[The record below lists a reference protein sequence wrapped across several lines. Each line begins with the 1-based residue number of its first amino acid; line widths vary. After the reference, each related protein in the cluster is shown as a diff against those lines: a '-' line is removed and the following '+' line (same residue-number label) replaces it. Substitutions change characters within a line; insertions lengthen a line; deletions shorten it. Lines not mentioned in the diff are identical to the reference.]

1 MTPDSRYALGTF
13 SIAGASPFAG
23 LVLDESVI
31 ALSALQPVARS
42 LGCVLSGTGINELLE
57 SWDSNA
63 ATLKSLVAALRTPAG
78 AAALAHAVPVAQL
91 RVHAPLLPRQIFC
104 CSANYRK
111 HVIDLI
117 LDRPT
122 SVDPGVPLAERRQY
136 AEALMDHRA
145 LHGKPY
151 AFLKLPSCVTGPF
164 DDVPLPFDMTQPD
177 WELEL
182 GAVIGKTARRVPQA
196 RALGYVA
203 GYVIGNDLT
212 AREMLARP
220 DIPGLG
226 ADWLSAK
233 CAPGFLPLGPYLV
246 PAEFVPDP
254 QNLQITLKLNGKTMQ
269 DESTSDMIFNLARLI
284 EWLSTQ
290 VELQPGDLVM
300 TGSPSGN
307 GTHYN
312 RYLQPG
318 DVMDGSITGL
328 GTQRN
333 TCVTESLTDAQR
345 AVRYQKPEKVLAAPT
360 VQR

>member
-1 MTPDSRYALGTF
+1 MTPSSRYALGTF
-13 SIAGASPFAG
+13 SIAGAPPFAG
-23 LVLDESVI
+23 LVLGERVI
-31 ALSALQPVARS
+31 ALSALQPVARN
-42 LGCVLSGTGINELLE
+42 LGCVLSGTDIIQLLAHWE
-57 SWDSNA
+57 ANS
-63 ATLKSLVAALRTPAG
+63 AALRAVVTALHTREG
-78 AAALAHAVPVAQL
+78 AAALAVAVPVAQL
-91 RVHAPLLPRQIFC
+91 IVHAPLLPRQIFC

-151 AFLKLPSCVTGPF
+151 AFVKLPSCVTGPF
-164 DDVPLPFDMTQPD
+164 DAVPLPFDMIQPD

-182 GAVIGKTARRVPQA
+182 GAVIGKTARRVSRA
-196 RALGYVA
+196 RALDYVA
-203 GYVIGNDLT
+203 GYAMGNDLT

-226 ADWLSAK
+226 SDWLSAK

-246 PAEFVPDP
+246 PTEFVPDP

-269 DESTSDMIFNLARLI
+269 DESTSDMIFSLARLI

-290 VELQPGDLVM
+290 VELQPGDLIM

-307 GTHYN
+307 GTHYD
-312 RYLQPG
+312 RFLQPG
-318 DVMDGSITGL
+318 DIMEGSITGL

-333 TCVTESLTDAQR
+333 PCVAEALTDEQR
-345 AVRYQKPEKVLAAPT
+345 QVRFQKPEKVLSAPT
-360 VQR
+360 VKR